1 MNRTLI
7 IAILLFPLLAW
18 AQYDVPTLSSVVRVD
33 AFVPVP
39 KLSEDFLLNGDVA
52 CVVYLS
58 ETPNVIRTYPWSC
71 FGKKHRIQDVVTNER
86 WEYEYDTTG
95 KLQRMHSQYTMRG
108 DYFIHDM
115 SKPFKKKNEKIYS
128 DYYHG
133 EKNASFQG
141 GRLIAYT
148 DYIPNHSYDTTLL
161 RYDPDGNL
169 VYLYKSKF

>member
-7 IAILLFPLLAW
+7 TAILLLPLLAW
-18 AQYDVPTLSSVVRVD
+18 AQYDTPTLSSVVRVD

-71 FGKKHRIQDVVTNER
+71 FEKKHRIQDVITDER

-115 SKPFKKKNEKIYS
+115 SKPFKKNIRITIMVKRMCLS
-128 DYYHG
+128 RAA
-133 EKNASFQG
+133 ASSLTRNISQTI
-141 GRLIAYT
+141 LMT
-148 DYIPNHSYDTTLL
+148 PHC
-161 RYDPDGNL
+161 
-169 VYLYKSKF
+169 